1 MVFRWQTDDGPLIV
15 VNFDPTSS
23 HQSTKKRIVTV
34 GPSLTKLS
42 GLDPRMDA
50 DDTEEGSYY
59 FYLMLH
65 IDDIKAIDH

>member
-1 MVFRWQTDDGPLIV
+1 MVFRWQADDGPLIV
-15 VNFDPTSS
+15 VNFDPTSP

-34 GPSLTKLS
+34 GPPLTKLS

-59 FYLMLH
+59 FYL
-65 IDDIKAIDH
+65 